1 MGKRAPQSP
10 SPRVRSKR
18 VQSVDI
24 MSPLN
29 LDTLEDPGNEKSRSK
44 SRFAGSLLD
53 ARAAPILPMV
63 SCAGEKMAVVFGRFW
78 KDPIRRKRK
87 RRQCL

>member
-1 MGKRAPQSP
+1 MKKCSSHGKKGTAISVSKSPQQKS
-10 SPRVRSKR
+10 SICRY
-18 VQSVDI
+18 
-24 MSPLN
+24 
-29 LDTLEDPGNEKSRSK
+29 TLEDPGNEKSRSK

-53 ARAAPILPMV
+53 ARAVPILPMV

-78 KDPIRRKRK
+78 KDPIHRKRK